1 MFYSLTG
8 KLVLTTSSSAV
19 IDCGGVA
26 FLCSTTVNTLRDLPQ
41 PGNQVMLYTV
51 LNVKEDALDLY
62 GFSTQAELD
71 FYKLLV
77 GVSGVGPKSA
87 LAVLS
92 DFTPDRLALCIAAG
106 DIKSLTRAQGIGPKA
121 AQRIVLEL
129 KDKVGGLG
137 NEAVQNDVAA
147 VGVSSAA
154 GNAADAV
161 AALTVLGYSQSEAA
175 LAVGRLDHALPVE
188 ELIKGAL
195 KALAAK

>member
-1 MFYSLTG
+1 M
-8 KLVLTTSSSAV
+8 
-19 IDCGGVA
+19 
-26 FLCSTTVNTLRDLPQ
+26 
-41 PGNQVMLYTV
+41 
-51 LNVKEDALDLY
+51 
-62 GFSTQAELD
+62 
-71 FYKLLV
+71 
-77 GVSGVGPKSA
+77 
-87 LAVLS
+87 
-92 DFTPDRLALCIAAG
+92 
-106 DIKSLTRAQGIGPKA
+106 
-121 AQRIVLEL
+121 LEL